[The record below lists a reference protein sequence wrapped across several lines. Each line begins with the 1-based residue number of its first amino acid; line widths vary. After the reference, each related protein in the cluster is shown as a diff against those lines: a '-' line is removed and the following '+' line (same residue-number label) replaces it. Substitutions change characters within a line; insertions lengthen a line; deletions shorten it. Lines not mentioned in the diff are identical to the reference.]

1 MFQVDQYLKRFADNL
16 ARLTPGNVDNKPDAA
31 AVVLEPGIVETL
43 SFW

>member
-16 ARLTPGNVDNKPDAA
+16 ALLTPGNVEIFPDVA